1 MLKLLPLIKSFVAFR
16 RSSLSFLRTSATGT
30 FSHFANSA
38 FRLVWYIFGHY
49 VQKCWKSQ
57 KMFVVDGKCIVF
69 ANILKKLFWHL
80 LSKEKQ
86 KVFAFGPNCFYMK
99 FLAFM
104 TWIVQQLLHSVLLI
118 FIMLVIFTI
127 LTALLTFDSQGDD
140 HPNVSDN
147 SLFFNDR
154 DNFWGQ
160 FQSRV
165 TGRYHWYVTWA
176 DVYFKRLINLQRVF
190 VQPKMIQ
197 VNFYQMEADC
207 LFKSHLFYMKG
218 FWSF

>member
-1 MLKLLPLIKSFVAFR
+1 MLKLLPPIKSFVAFR

-147 SLFFNDR
+147 SLFFNDW

-165 TGRYHWYVTWA
+165 TLVDIIG
-176 DVYFKRLINLQRVF
+176 
-190 VQPKMIQ
+190 M
-197 VNFYQMEADC
+197 
-207 LFKSHLFYMKG
+207 
-218 FWSF
+218 